1 MKDQDLT
8 YILDVASDAL
18 RKISKHLKE
27 SIDPDVGITPFSEV
41 AKEILGDTPETEKI
55 LSRRREPSFAPTPDP
70 IESPPVSDTPDPPVV
85 TQDPPTPVQTAPIST
100 PAEPIAPP
108 TQDPGVELD
117 ADGYPWDERIHS
129 RGKTKMKNGNWRQ
142 RRECDS
148 ALVKQIKQEWDN
160 RNQTSDPS
168 HTYVPDG
175 SITPDPPV
183 ADPTP
188 AVAPAAPA
196 APAARNWTFP
206 ELMAAVQ
213 KSGKITSE
221 QLNAA
226 VRASGAYDLKAVAAD
241 PTYIPAI
248 MGALGL

>member
-1 MKDQDLT
+1 MKDQDLA

-18 RKISKHLKE
+18 RKISEYLKE
-27 SIDPDVGITPFSEV
+27 STDPDAGITPFSEV

-70 IESPPVSDTPDPPVV
+70 IENPPVSDTPDPPVV
-85 TQDPPTPVQTAPIST
+85 AQDPPAPVQTAPIST
-100 PAEPIAPP
+100 PAEPIAPS
-108 TQDPGVELD
+108 TQDSGVELD
-117 ADGYPWDERIHS
+117 VDGYPWDERIHS

-148 ALVKQIKQEWDN
+148 ALVKRIKQEWDN
-160 RNQTSDPS
+160 RNQT
-168 HTYVPDG
+168 HVPDG
-175 SITPDPPV
+175 NITPDPPV
-183 ADPTP
+183 VDSTP
-188 AVAPAAPA
+188 SAAPAAPA
-196 APAARNWTFP
+196 APAAQAWTFP
-206 ELMAAVQ
+206 ELMTAVQ

-248 MGALGL
+248 VGALEL